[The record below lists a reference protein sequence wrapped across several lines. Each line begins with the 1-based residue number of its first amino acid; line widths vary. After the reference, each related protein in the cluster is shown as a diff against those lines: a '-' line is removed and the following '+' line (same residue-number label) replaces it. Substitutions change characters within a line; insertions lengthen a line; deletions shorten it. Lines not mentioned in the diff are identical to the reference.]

1 MFAKMVN
8 MAKAPEDV
16 KKEVG
21 ELYPAAPAMSTTSAY
36 PYGLCISLED
46 DTIDK
51 LGLGGEMPGVGE
63 MMQFLA
69 MAKVTSVSQN
79 EREQM
84 DGSKKM
90 CTRIELQITDMGV
103 IGNDIDQQME
113 KSEAR
118 RTRFYGAAKADND
131 A

>member
-8 MAKAPEDV
+8 MAKTPEDV

-21 ELYPAAPAMSTTSAY
+21 EFYPAAPAAATTSAY

-51 LGLGGEMPGVGE
+51 LGMDGEMPGVGE

-118 RTRFYGAAKADND
+118 RTRFYGAKADND